1 MTRLNILVLLSASTA
16 AAEISITMP
25 VEDAFVHAD
34 LVCGSRIAAVT
45 ALSREDAIDAT
56 GALTPVDYEVLHT
69 NAWCYKGSIDS
80 GRFAIRVHQV
90 NRAHGRPG
98 GADTYVLGFFKRSEA
113 GLLTPDTVGELNL
126 QFPQLPARSSQAGDG
141 LKRLEEDAL
150 SLAKGP
156 DTEQSRDGLEFLLKF
171 RHLDPSLIAAL
182 VELGRSP
189 DPDTRLLSIEALLK
203 IKEVPDRRG
212 LLHRFATLLATQAD
226 PDVFPGM
233 SEIDSIIEE
242 SSIEDFGALKELVK
256 CRYPTIRY
264 LAMDAIRKLRA
275 PRTMSF
281 LVAQLDSPDRN
292 VRYDALIT
300 LAEITDKGGDFGPTM
315 ATFEKDPAEYVNR
328 WKQWWTEEG
337 ARRYAGAH

>member
-16 AAEISITMP
+16 AAEINITMP
-25 VEDAFVHAD
+25 VEDAFARAD
-34 LVCGSRIAAVT
+34 VVCGSRVAAVT

-56 GALTPVDYEVLHT
+56 GALAPVDYEVLHT
-69 NAWCYKGSIDS
+69 DAWCYKGTIDS
-80 GRFAIRVHQV
+80 GRFVIRVHQD

-98 GADTYVLGFFKRSEA
+98 GVDTYVLGFFKRSEA
-113 GLLTPDTVGELNL
+113 GPLAPDTVGELYL
-126 QFPQLPARSSQAGDG
+126 QFPQPPSRDNQTGDG
-141 LKRLEEDAL
+141 LRRLEADAL
-150 SLAKGP
+150 SLALSRNS
-156 DTEQSRDGLEFLLKF
+156 EQSRDGLDFLLKF
-171 RHLDPSLIAAL
+171 RHLDPSLMAAF
-182 VELGRSP
+182 VQLGHSR

-203 IKEVPDRRG
+203 IKDVPDRRG
-212 LLHRFATLLATQAD
+212 LLHRFATLLTTQAD

-233 SEIDSIIEE
+233 SQIDSIIEE

-256 CRYPTIRY
+256 CRYPMIRF

-275 PRTMSF
+275 PRTMPF
-281 LVAQLDSPDRN
+281 LVAQLDSSDRN

-315 ATFEKDPAEYVNR
+315 ATFEKDPAKYVNR